1 MKTSEG
7 NRTTAGGDTGTMEA
21 FLRCTVLRH
30 VCVVMECSNRARNDD
45 GAGEKGDHN
54 KGKVLELARVGKD
67 NSQWEVGGRWRLSL
81 CNYGRED
88 RLRGLRCR

>member
-7 NRTTAGGDTGTMEA
+7 NRAAAGGDAGNMAA
-21 FLRCTVLRH
+21 FLRLTVLRH

-45 GAGEKGDHN
+45 GAGEEGDHSEGN
-54 KGKVLELARVGKD
+54 VLELARVGKG
-67 NSQWEVGGRWRLSL
+67 NSQREVGGRWRLSL